1 MAKPS
6 AGLLIYRFKENK
18 LEVFLVHPGGPLWQ
32 RKDEWS
38 IPKGEYTA
46 EEEPLN
52 AAKREFI
59 EETGF
64 EVPSGKM
71 IELKPVKQPSGKVVS
86 AWAIEG
92 DFDAAKMVSNM
103 FSLEWPPKSGKREKF
118 PEVDKGQWFD
128 LETARAKIF
137 KGQGGLLDELEE
149 KIMR

>member
-64 EVPSGKM
+64 EVPSGT
-71 IELKPVKQPSGKVVS
+71 QTCQ
-86 AWAIEG
+86 
-92 DFDAAKMVSNM
+92 AAKRQSSQRMGDRRGFRRGEN
-103 FSLEWPPKSGKREKF
+103 GKQYVLVGMAAEI
-118 PEVDKGQWFD
+118 GQ
-128 LETARAKIF
+128 T
-137 KGQGGLLDELEE
+137 
-149 KIMR
+149 